1 MDGGLV
7 WPRRFPWAI
16 ILKRGRYYMN
26 LQCDGA
32 NLTRMYAAVHPM
44 LLTDLRLLAT
54 APHRSWAEFP
64 HLLQMI
70 SAF

>member
-1 MDGGLV
+1 
-7 WPRRFPWAI
+7 
-16 ILKRGRYYMN
+16 MN